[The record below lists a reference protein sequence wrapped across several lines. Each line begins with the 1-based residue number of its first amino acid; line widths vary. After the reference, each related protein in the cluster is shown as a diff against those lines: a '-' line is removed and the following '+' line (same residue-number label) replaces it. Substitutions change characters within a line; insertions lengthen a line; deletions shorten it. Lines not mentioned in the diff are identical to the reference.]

1 MLLDQ
6 TIAGRRCALWVPEG
20 TGPFAAVAV
29 LLQARPR
36 SCCRRL
42 GALSP
47 TAVCRPSRLGDRL
60 HPLARA
66 HPAGRQALCRRAVC
80 WAARPPF
87 CTGSRGSCCPSLG
100 RGLRWTR
107 RRTASSATRWADC
120 LRCGP
125 SAVAHLFPVRLPF
138 RLAVVPGLGG
148 LFKGTHPEAAQAGLP
163 LPR

>member
-20 TGPFAAVAV
+20 TGPFALSLCCCGSASE
-29 LLQARPR
+29 LLPQLGHSPPNRLIDIRIAPKPTGRSTSPPGPRPP
-36 SCCRRL
+36 CRAAGPL
-42 GALSP
+42 P
-47 TAVCRPSRLGDRL
+47 T
-60 HPLARA
+60 
-66 HPAGRQALCRRAVC
+66 AVC

-125 SAVAHLFPVRLPF
+125 SVNAKPSPSAPAFPARC
-138 RLAVVPGLGG
+138 GI
-148 LFKGTHPEAAQAGLP
+148 QAG
-163 LPR
+163 